1 MGAWLWKSI
10 YRILGEPTRYMGTFN
25 DPNQYAFYLF
35 CMILLISLYAC
46 NYGDRTAPIYYCLG
60 VFFHEYIQIHGHFF
74 QV

>member
-1 MGAWLWKSI
+1 MEEYLQNDWDQPV
-10 YRILGEPTRYMGTFN
+10 YGTFN

-60 VFFHEYIQIHGHFF
+60 VFFMSISKSTGIF
-74 QV
+74 

>member
-1 MGAWLWKSI
+1 
-10 YRILGEPTRYMGTFN
+10 MGTFN

-60 VFFHEYIQIHGHFF
+60 VFFMSISKSTGIFLRFDVVYSRNGDMVLCKI
-74 QV
+74 